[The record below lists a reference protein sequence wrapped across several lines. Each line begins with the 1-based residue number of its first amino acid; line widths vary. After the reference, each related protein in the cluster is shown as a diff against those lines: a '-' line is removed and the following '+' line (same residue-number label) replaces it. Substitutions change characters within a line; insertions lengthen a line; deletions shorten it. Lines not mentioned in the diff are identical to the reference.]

1 MAVNP
6 SHLCQRLK
14 NTNKNQLNIMKH
26 TLFCL
31 PAPWR
36 RATTVACGVLL
47 GLLLT
52 TKTHAQGEI
61 PSGTISGSGAGPYNY
76 ALTFSDAAGATSPI
90 VSVWYAWVPGQF
102 YLPSDPTSASA
113 PAGWTASIANNSIQF
128 VADSAANDIA
138 AGETLSGFGYQA
150 TFSPAELS
158 AAPNSGVSVAY
169 SGGLFSDGGST
180 FTVAPAPEPSAALLL
195 IPGVAAL
202 WSVRRYR
209 AERVCRA

>member
-1 MAVNP
+1 
-6 SHLCQRLK
+6 
-14 NTNKNQLNIMKH
+14 MKH

-36 RATTVACGVLL
+36 RATTMACGVLL

-61 PSGTISGSGAGPYNY
+61 PSGTVTGSGAGPYNY

-90 VSVWYAWVPGQF
+90 GSVWYAWVPGQF

-113 PAGWTASIANNSIQF
+113 PAGWTASIVNHSIQF
-128 VADSAANDIA
+128 VASSSADDIT
-138 AGETLSGFGYQA
+138 AGETLTGFGYQA
-150 TFSPAELS
+150 AFSPTTLS
-158 AAPNSGVSVAY
+158 TTANSGVSVAY

-180 FTVAPAPEPSAALLL
+180 FTVAPTPEPSAALLGL
-195 IPGVAAL
+195 TGIAAL
-202 WSVRRYR
+202 GLVRRYR
-209 AERVCRA
+209 AKPACHQ